1 MPEKKRF
8 DVTSIG
14 STMLRL
20 SVSPGERLET
30 APHFA
35 VHTAGTEGNTLVAL
49 SRLGFKTGWV
59 SRLKNDVI
67 GHRIAGDLRS
77 FGVDTSR
84 VVWTEE
90 DRNETFFVE
99 YGLRPRGVQI
109 LYDRSGS
116 AISKIRFEEVD
127 CSYLLDTRIFH
138 MTGILPALS
147 SRCLQAAE
155 KSFVAAA
162 EAGVTTSFDVNYR
175 AKLWTPRQAA
185 KTLEP
190 LMRMCDILFMTRE
203 DAGDL
208 FGISGTADQMVRDA
222 HARFHPS
229 ICVMTLAEEGGI
241 AYDGTRCCRS
251 PAYEADVIDRL
262 GAGDSFTAGF
272 LCGWLEGSIQ
282 TGMNYAAAMA
292 ALKLGIKGDYFVS
305 NRRELSRIMELSGSR
320 EIGR

>member
-1 MPEKKRF
+1 MPETKRL

-20 SVSPGERLET
+20 SVSPGERVET

-35 VHTAGTEGNTLVAL
+35 VHTAGTEGNTLAAL
-49 SRLGFKTGWV
+49 SRMGFKTGWV
-59 SRLKNDVI
+59 SRLKDDVI
-67 GHRIAGDLRS
+67 GHRIAGDLRA

-84 VVWTEE
+84 VIWTEE
-90 DRNETFFVE
+90 DRNEIFFVE
-99 YGLRPRGVQI
+99 YGLRPRGVQV

-127 CSYLLDTRIFH
+127 LRYLFDARIFH
-138 MTGILPALS
+138 MTGIFPALS
-147 SRCLQAAE
+147 QRCLQVSE
-155 KSFVAAA
+155 KSLAAA
-162 EAGVTTSFDVNYR
+162 GEAGITTSFDVNYR

-185 KTLEP
+185 KKLEP
-190 LMRMCDILFMTRE
+190 LMRMCDILLMTRE
-203 DAGDL
+203 DAADL
-208 FGISGTADQMVRDA
+208 FGITGTPDRIIRDA
-222 HARFHPS
+222 HSRFRPS

-241 AYDGTRCCRS
+241 AYDGSNAYRT
-251 PAYEADVIDRL
+251 PAYPVEVLDRL

-282 TGMNYAAAMA
+282 TGMNYGAAMA

-305 NRRELSRIMELSGSR
+305 NRREVLRLLELSGSR